1 MKRNKS
7 AQSVAEFALVAA
19 FIAFI
24 GVIVISP
31 LVFKVSDKLKQSA
44 PVQNNANST
53 SAATVGGGASP

>member
-7 AQSVAEFALVAA
+7 AQSVVEFALVAA

-31 LVFKVSDKLKQSA
+31 LVFKVSDKFKQSA
-44 PVQNNANST
+44 PIQNNENPAG
-53 SAATVGGGASP
+53 AAP